1 MKLEKQNILFIVRT
15 MGLGGTENVVIQL
28 CEILSKKVNKIVVC
42 SSGGVHEEKLQEM
55 GIKHY
60 MIPDIASKNPMDMLK
75 SCRSIKSIIDKE
87 QITIVHSHHRMAAF
101 YAELV
106 APKSVVKVA
115 NAHNTFTDKKK
126 LTQLAYRNTKVI
138 AVGEMVKKNL
148 TEYFEIPKEQV
159 CVIHNA
165 VKPFDGKIVPIEMLY
180 KEHAK
185 GNVLIGNIGR
195 LDPELKTQGIK
206 GLTHGAKMEQELW
219 DEFYANPERLV
230 FESERLIAK
239 FSKKNIEEITD
250 IDITNLP
257 EGKERE
263 TIIRQRVNQSFFRSV
278 VMSSY
283 NYRCCISGVGNPQL
297 LEACHIVDWTT
308 EVANRTNPK
317 NGLCLNSFFH
327 KAYDQY
333 LLAITPDFKILLAE
347 ELIRKT
353 ANSLFKTYLERIN
366 GNSITLPDK
375 FKPRKDLLE
384 LHYKAFLNRKI
395 AK

>member
-1 MKLEKQNILFIVRT
+1 
-15 MGLGGTENVVIQL
+15 
-28 CEILSKKVNKIVVC
+28 
-42 SSGGVHEEKLQEM
+42 M

-60 MIPDIASKNPMDMLK
+60 LIPDIASKNPMDMLK

-165 VKPFDGKIVPIEMLY
+165 VKPFGGKIVPVEMLY

-195 LDPELKTQGIK
+195 VSEQKGMTYFIEAAEITTRTHPEARFIIVGDGEEREQLHAQIEKKKLQNKILFLGYRNDIQNVMSQLDFVVLSSLWEGLPLTPIEAYSVGKTVIGTAVDGTPEIIRDGVDGYLVEPRNPMQLAEKMNELIENPEMRENMGIQ
-206 GLTHGAKMEQELW
+206 AMNRYQ
-219 DEFYANPERLV
+219 DEFS
-230 FESERLIAK
+230 FEKLSER
-239 FSKKNIEEITD
+239 
-250 IDITNLP
+250 
-257 EGKERE
+257 
-263 TIIRQRVNQSFFRSV
+263 
-278 VMSSY
+278 Y
-283 NYRCCISGVGNPQL
+283 
-297 LEACHIVDWTT
+297 
-308 EVANRTNPK
+308 VA
-317 NGLCLNSFFH
+317 F
-327 KAYDQY
+327 Y
-333 LLAITPDFKILLAE
+333 E
-347 ELIRKT
+347 EL
-353 ANSLFKTYLERIN
+353 
-366 GNSITLPDK
+366 
-375 FKPRKDLLE
+375 
-384 LHYKAFLNRKI
+384 
-395 AK
+395 